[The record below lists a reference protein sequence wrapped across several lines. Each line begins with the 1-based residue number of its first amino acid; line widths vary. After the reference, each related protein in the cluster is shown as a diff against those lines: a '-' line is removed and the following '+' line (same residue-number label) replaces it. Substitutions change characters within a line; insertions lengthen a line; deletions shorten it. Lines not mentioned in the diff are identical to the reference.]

1 MERLRVFQRVFRP
14 QRMIWNFMRLA
25 LFSSCVPYV
34 FRWKLRD
41 KGELQVKR
49 NLLAACV
56 LSFALANAGSAQAM
70 TAPQEQVALCARAH
84 LKQLVREAHTPEQYN
99 ALADCYEKLQKDY
112 LEQAAEEKQE
122 WERRSQNV
130 TASAA
135 KYPRPVD
142 SARNLYE
149 YDLSMASQA
158 GKLSLKYSQ
167 LAARKSPAKTL
178 QPLLASITP

>member
-1 MERLRVFQRVFRP
+1 
-14 QRMIWNFMRLA
+14 MRLA
-25 LFSSCVPYV
+25 LLSSCVPYE
-34 FRWKLRD
+34 FRWKLIH

-49 NLLAACV
+49 NLFAACV

-70 TAPQEQVALCARAH
+70 TAPQEQAALCAKAH

-122 WERRSQNV
+122 WERRNLNV
-130 TASAA
+130 MASAA

-158 GKLSLKYSQ
+158 EKLSLKYSQ

-178 QPLLASITP
+178 QPLLASITPQL

>member
-1 MERLRVFQRVFRP
+1 MGRLRAFQFVIRAQRVL
-14 QRMIWNFMRLA
+14 WNFMRLT
-25 LFSSCVPYV
+25 LLSSCVPYA
-34 FRWKLRD
+34 FHWKLRD

-49 NLLAACV
+49 NLFAAWV
-56 LSFALANAGSAQAM
+56 LSFVLATAGSAQAM

-84 LKQLVREAHTPEQYN
+84 LKQLVREAHTPEQYS

-122 WERRSQNV
+122 WVRRSQYV
-130 TASAA
+130 MASAA

-142 SARNLYE
+142 SAHNLYE

-158 GKLSLKYSQ
+158 EKLSLKYSQ
-167 LAARKSPAKTL
+167 LAAR
-178 QPLLASITP
+178 